1 MKKIFLMASAAAL
14 FFSSCGDLDINESP
28 NNPSGGNVTAN
39 LIMPSVENCVATI
52 TGDGL
57 YNITGFLAQYFEQAP
72 VGNQYNDITWYNIQ
86 PSSQLVDRSYAMA
99 YANALQDIEEI
110 KGKTTNTADL
120 FAATVLRAYTLQMLV
135 DATGET
141 PYSEALKGSEI
152 SKPHYDNGEDVYAG
166 VLQEMD
172 DAEAALDPEDVME
185 TNDLLLD
192 RDLDQ
197 WKGFAN
203 ALRLRMYLR
212 MISGNI
218 DAANYTQKLKD
229 LVSEGNF
236 FTGDIAF
243 DAYSDEANKRNP
255 WYSANYI
262 NLAQNHVASLPII
275 SYMTLTNDPRIAYTF
290 VTATMGD
297 NAGQYAGR
305 VPGSHQQAAVGTF
318 NDIGYFSALNYYATK
333 PVMFFTQAELQFLLA
348 ESYIKYFSDLSS
360 AQTAYEAGVR
370 ADFDAR
376 SISGADDF
384 LAGSRTSWQ
393 TPQATT
399 TSSASYTCRSGLH
412 CSTWTT
418 WRPGRK
424 CAAPA
429 HPLSA
434 SRHRNTWPTR
444 RNTPPATSSTPTATC
459 SAQRKPRCAC
469 PTASAAPT
477 STKTLPSS
485 RTSLLHLYSGI
496 SNIHTLKQ

>member
-172 DAEAALDPEDVME
+172 DAEAALNPEDLME
-185 TNDLLLD
+185 TNDLLLNK
-192 RDLDQ
+192 DLDQ

-218 DAANYTQKLKD
+218 DAANYTAKLKT

-262 NLAQNHVASLPII
+262 NLAQNHVASLPIV

-290 VTATMGD
+290 VTATVGD

-348 ESYIKYFSDLSS
+348 ECYIKYFSDLSS
-360 AQTAYEAGVR
+360 AQSAYEAGVR

-376 SISGADDF
+376 SISGADQF
-384 LAGSRTSWQ
+384 LAGSRTSW
-393 TPQATT
+393 
-399 TSSASYTCRSGLH
+399 
-412 CSTWTT
+412 
-418 WRPGRK
+418 
-424 CAAPA
+424 
-429 HPLSA
+429 
-434 SRHRNTWPTR
+434 
-444 RNTPPATSSTPTATC
+444 
-459 SAQRKPRCAC
+459 
-469 PTASAAPT
+469 ASAASNDDKLKLIYMQKWVALLYMDHMEAWSEMRRTGTPAFGLTAQEYVADPT
-477 STKTLPSS
+477 QYTAGDLIYPYRDMLGTKKAPLRLPYCFSST
-485 RTSLLHLYSGI
+485 
-496 SNIHTLKQ
+496 NINENAPKQPDITTTPVFWDK

>member
-1 MKKIFLMASAAAL
+1 MASAAAL
-14 FFSSCGDLDINESP
+14 LFSSCGDLDINESP

-57 YNITGFLAQYFEQAP
+57 YNIAGFLTQYFEQATIA
-72 VGNQYNDITWYNIQ
+72 NQYNNIIWYNIQ

-141 PYSEALKGSEI
+141 PYSEALKGSGI

-166 VLQEMD
+166 VLKEMD
-172 DAEAALDPEDVME
+172 DAEAALNPEDLME

-192 RDLDQ
+192 KDLDQ

-218 DAANYTQKLKD
+218 DAANYTAKLKT

-255 WYSANYI
+255 WYETNAI
-262 NLAQNHVASLPII
+262 GLTGNHCAAYPII
-275 SYMTLTNDPRIAYTF
+275 SYFQATSDARISYAFDKASETSTY
-290 VTATMGD
+290 V
-297 NAGQYAGR
+297 GQI
-305 VPGSHQQAAVGTF
+305 PGGKTRSVEENSDWKNKNVSAFNYNHSDGNGAVQ
-318 NDIGYFSALNYYATK
+318 
-333 PVMFFTQAELQFLLA
+333 PVYFFTQAELQFLIA
-348 ESYIKYFSDLSS
+348 EVQLRFNNNEAAAK
-360 AQTAYEAGVR
+360 TAYERGVSRDFEVRGMSGQEGNILNLWNSASDKLELIYMQKWVALFCMDHMEAWSEIRRTDCPKLTAASQDDLFEGNTAGYEAGDLIEPWTNGLGKGLMKR
-370 ADFDAR
+370 MNYPQSAR
-376 SISGADDF
+376 
-384 LAGSRTSWQ
+384 LHNVN
-393 TPQATT
+393 TPQAV
-399 TSSASYTCRSGLH
+399 
-412 CSTWTT
+412 
-418 WRPGRK
+418 PG
-424 CAAPA
+424 
-429 HPLSA
+429 
-434 SRHRNTWPTR
+434 
-444 RNTPPATSSTPTATC
+444 STPVWWDI
-459 SAQRKPRCAC
+459 K
-469 PTASAAPT
+469 
-477 STKTLPSS
+477 
-485 RTSLLHLYSGI
+485 
-496 SNIHTLKQ
+496 

>member
-14 FFSSCGDLDINESP
+14 LFSSCGDLDINESP

-57 YNITGFLAQYFEQAP
+57 YNIAGFLTQYFEQATIA
-72 VGNQYNDITWYNIQ
+72 NQYNDIIWYNIQ

-110 KGKTTNTADL
+110 KGKTSNTADL

-141 PYSEALKGSEI
+141 PYSEALKGSGI

-166 VLQEMD
+166 VLKEMD
-172 DAEAALDPEDVME
+172 DAEAALNPEDLME

-192 RDLDQ
+192 KDLDQ

-218 DAANYTQKLKD
+218 DAANYTAKLKT

-255 WYSANYI
+255 WYETNAMG
-262 NLAQNHVASLPII
+262 LTGNHCVAYPLI
-275 SYMTLTNDPRIAYTF
+275 SYLEATGDPRISYGISKAEATQTYVGQIPGGKTETRRVLGNANLWMNKHVSGIDYT
-290 VTATMGD
+290 
-297 NAGQYAGR
+297 
-305 VPGSHQQAAVGTF
+305 VG
-318 NDIGYFSALNYYATK
+318 ATK
-333 PVMFFTQAELQFLLA
+333 PVCFFTQAELQFLKA
-348 ESYIKYFSDLSS
+348 EVFLKYLNNDAAAETAFNAGIDADFAVRGVKRNSTFNNNVMWNGTTDEKLRLIYMQKWVALFYMDHMEAWSEARRTDCPSFSD
-360 AQTAYEAGVR
+360 QTAAYIFEHREDNASLYNAGDFIYPWTNDLGDRR
-370 ADFDAR
+370 AVKRIFYPLDAVLYNPNAPE
-376 SISGADDF
+376 SPELD
-384 LAGSRTSWQ
+384 
-393 TPQATT
+393 TPV
-399 TSSASYTCRSGLH
+399 
-412 CSTWTT
+412 W
-418 WRPGRK
+418 WDK
-424 CAAPA
+424 
-429 HPLSA
+429 
-434 SRHRNTWPTR
+434 
-444 RNTPPATSSTPTATC
+444 
-459 SAQRKPRCAC
+459 
-469 PTASAAPT
+469 
-477 STKTLPSS
+477 
-485 RTSLLHLYSGI
+485 
-496 SNIHTLKQ
+496 